1 MNNKKTLTSL
11 AAVSMVITQAG
22 QMSVFAKDATADPET
37 PAEKEEIKVEK
48 TQKEL
53 LEEQIRNAQEKVDGA
68 QSKLDEATPSMKD
81 STNQLNTVKANHNKA
96 SDNFKVANYAA
107 YSYISNE
114 ISVNKAAIEQAK
126 AELEAL
132 KVEKE
137 RLEKESFDSE
147 TQKAQLEKDYQDA
160 QNKYNELVSQ
170 GTIEGLTEQIASQQ
184 KVVESVKV
192 SLQEAQAKYDTVK
205 GQFDKAKNKVNDLE
219 AQITAQQ
226 SKVDTL
232 SAQSAASE
240 AAMQEASEALNN
252 AQQAYD
258 AATDETAKAEL
269 ESQLATAQANL
280 IAVTEAYNAANAELV
295 NENGVLS
302 SLQGNL
308 ETVKSESQAAID
320 AYNEAQSILAQAQ
333 QDKVTADN
341 QLASLQQSL
350 EATKASIAQ
359 AEKDV
364 TVKKDLL
371 DAAKKSTEEL
381 SKLVDSTKAAYDAV
395 QAQWNQ
401 GSLGFYENIGDTQA
415 VDVIKEG
422 ISLGTT
428 TLGDIGDSTDLTN
441 MKKSLP
447 MLAECNRLRKING
460 LPELKTSGLM
470 MAISQVKVNHT
481 VHKTDG
487 NSPHTGLYNTGEN
500 LANGFTWEI
509 SIPDGNPN
517 FDGSYSGPFVGWYN
531 WEKDFLNDFYNK
543 HPEEKNNTIDKTII
557 KYPDL
562 FNRIGHYL
570 NILSGYD
577 VTGVSYVPED
587 KNNLS
592 KPGGNFAQQFSSNTD
607 SFDYG
612 GGLDS
617 AIDKEKQYDNR
628 IGQMTVSEFE
638 AKFNEYY
645 DSLRADLESKK
656 AAYEGAKKALD
667 DVQNNGNAIANAT
680 KAYEEALAKLEKLKA
695 NENTTNLQIQEAKK
709 AVTVAASKVTEA
721 QENVSK
727 AEKVKNEK
735 VETVKVAQ
743 AKVDA
748 QKKVVDSKVQDV
760 ANAKIAVDD
769 AEKTVSTVKD
779 TIKKSEESAT
789 KLKVELDAAKA
800 EMDSKKKAYEETKK
814 LAEKANEELS
824 KLNTNKAEEETK
836 KAELSSK
843 MEQTKSDKET
853 AEKELKSA
861 NVKLKELKDSKKTR
875 EDLKASME
883 ELSNKLKKL
892 QNVLINVSKDL
903 KENGAKS
910 DVVQGELAS
919 LEKEQARL
927 DDVLAYYHSLV
938 DEIMTM
944 TSGGVDLTEEEA
956 ELLSKLQ
963 VAIEALENA
972 NEALADAQAKYDVEK
987 VKYDAL
993 TKDVEN
999 AKAELAKAEA
1009 ALNAYLNP
1017 APVPSPETKPEVKPE
1032 TKPSV
1037 PETKPAG
1044 GKNENV
1050 ITTPAK
1056 GEGITLTETKKE
1068 DTITS
1073 TNTTK
1078 TQDGKVNTA
1087 AEAALGFYAL
1097 SGVLGLAGVAFTG
1110 KHARKED

>member
-22 QMSVFAKDATADPET
+22 QMSVFAKGATADPET

-96 SDNFKVANYAA
+96 SYDFKVANDAA

-114 ISVNKAAIEQAK
+114 ISVNKNAIEQAK
-126 AELEAL
+126 AELDAL

-205 GQFDKAKNKVNDLE
+205 GQFDEAKNKINDLE

-280 IAVTEAYNAANAELV
+280 IAVTEAYSAVNAELV
-295 NENGVLS
+295 NENEVLS

-308 ETVKSESQAAID
+308 ETVKSENQAVID

-341 QLASLQQSL
+341 QLTGLQQSL

-364 TVKKDLL
+364 AAKKDLL

-428 TLGDIGDSTDLTN
+428 TLGDIGDSTNLFN
-441 MKKSLP
+441 MKVSIPLI
-447 MLAECNRLRKING
+447 AECNRLRALNG

-470 MAISQVKVNHT
+470 MAISQVKNNHS
-481 VHKTDG
+481 VYREGVYD
-487 NSPHTGLYNTGEN
+487 SPHTGLYNTGEN
-500 LANGFTWEI
+500 IASGFTWDLTEHE
-509 SIPDGNPN
+509 DTDNG
-517 FDGSYSGPFVGWYN
+517 GKGPFRGWYGF
-531 WEKDFLNDFYNK
+531 EKDYLNNFYK
-543 HPEEKNNTIDKTII
+543 EHPEEKNNSLNETIM

-562 FNRIGHYL
+562 AKHIGHYL
-570 NILSGYD
+570 NILRNYDISGVAYI
-577 VTGVSYVPED
+577 PQD
-587 KNNLS
+587 KNNLNN
-592 KPGGNFAQQFSSNTD
+592 KAGDFAQEFSNNTNYWE
-607 SFDYG
+607 YG
-612 GGLDS
+612 IGLPS
-617 AIDKEKQYDNR
+617 ATDVDKKYDNR

-656 AAYEGAKKALD
+656 AAYEDAKKAFD
-667 DVQNNGNAIANAT
+667 DAQNNGNAIANAT

-709 AVTVAASKVTEA
+709 AVTVVASKVTEA

-735 VETVKVAQ
+735 AETVKVAQ

-824 KLNTNKAEEETK
+824 KLNANKAEEETK
-836 KAELSSK
+836 KAELSTK

-853 AEKELKSA
+853 AEKELKFA

-892 QNVLINVSKDL
+892 QNVLTNVSKDL

-910 DVVQGELAS
+910 DVVQEELAS

-927 DDVLAYYHSLV
+927 DDVLVYYHSLV
-938 DEIMTM
+938 DEIMAM
-944 TSGGVDLTEEEA
+944 TSGGVVLTKEEA

-963 VAIEALENA
+963 IAVEALENA
-972 NEALADAQAKYDVEK
+972 NEALADAQTKYDVEK

-993 TKDVEN
+993 AKDVEN

-1017 APVPSPETKPEVKPE
+1017 APAPSPETKPEVKPE

>member
-22 QMSVFAKDATADPET
+22 QMSVFAKGATADPET

-96 SDNFKVANYAA
+96 SDDFKVANYAA

-114 ISVNKAAIEQAK
+114 ISVNKNAIEQAK
-126 AELEAL
+126 AELDAL

-280 IAVTEAYNAANAELV
+280 IAVTEAYNAANTELV

-308 ETVKSESQAAID
+308 ETVKSENQAALD

-341 QLASLQQSL
+341 QLTSFQQSL

-428 TLGDIGDSTDLTN
+428 TLGDIGDSTNLFN
-441 MKKSLP
+441 MKVSIPLI
-447 MLAECNRLRKING
+447 AECNRLRALNG

-470 MAISQVKVNHT
+470 MAISQVKNNHS
-481 VHKTDG
+481 VYREGVYD
-487 NSPHTGLYNTGEN
+487 SPHTGLYNTGEN
-500 LANGFTWEI
+500 IASGFTWDLTEHE
-509 SIPDGNPN
+509 DTDNG
-517 FDGSYSGPFVGWYN
+517 GKGPFRGWYGF
-531 WEKDFLNDFYNK
+531 EKDYLNSFYK
-543 HPEEKNNTIDKTII
+543 EHPEEKNNSLNETIM

-562 FNRIGHYL
+562 AKHIGHYL
-570 NILSGYD
+570 NILRNYDISGVAYI
-577 VTGVSYVPED
+577 PQD
-587 KNNLS
+587 KNNLNN
-592 KPGGNFAQQFSSNTD
+592 KAGDFAQEFSNNTNYWE
-607 SFDYG
+607 YG
-612 GGLDS
+612 IGLPS
-617 AIDKEKQYDNR
+617 ATDVDKKYDNR

-645 DSLRADLESKK
+645 DSLRADLKSKK
-656 AAYEGAKKALD
+656 AAYEGAKKAFD
-667 DVQNNGNAIANAT
+667 DAQNNGNAIANAT

-695 NENTTNLQIQEAKK
+695 NEDTTNLQIQEAKK
-709 AVTVAASKVTEA
+709 AVTAAASKVTEE

-735 VETVKVAQ
+735 AETVKVAQ

-824 KLNTNKAEEETK
+824 KLNANKAEEETK
-836 KAELSSK
+836 KAGLSTK

-853 AEKELKSA
+853 AEKELKFA
-861 NVKLKELKDSKKTR
+861 NVKLKELKESKKTR

-883 ELSNKLKKL
+883 GLSNKLKKL
-892 QNVLINVSKDL
+892 QNVLTNVSKGL

-910 DVVQGELAS
+910 DVVQEELAS

-927 DDVLAYYHSLV
+927 DDVLAYYHTLV
-938 DEIMTM
+938 DEIVTM
-944 TSGGVDLTEEEA
+944 TSGDVDLTKEEA

-963 VAIEALENA
+963 IAVEALENV
-972 NEALADAQAKYDVEK
+972 NEALADAQTKYDVEK

-993 TKDVEN
+993 AKDVEN

-1017 APVPSPETKPEVKPE
+1017 APAPSPETKPEVKPE

>member
-1 MNNKKTLTSL
+1 MKKVNKVLTSL
-11 AAVSMVITQAG
+11 AAGAMAVSP
-22 QMSVFAKDATADPET
+22 ATSIIRA
-37 PAEKEEIKVEK
+37 AEASPNSSSKVEVSQKEEKKDVVLEAL
-48 TQKEL
+48 KENVDSKKAEA
-53 LEEQIRNAQEKVDGA
+53 EEAQA
-68 QSKLDEATPSMKD
+68 KLDKVTPVMQEVAEHLSNSTHVQVKAANNFNA
-81 STNQLNTVKANHNKA
+81 TNQQANSYVSSEILMNK
-96 SDNFKVANYAA
+96 N
-107 YSYISNE
+107 
-114 ISVNKAAIEQAK
+114 AIEQAK
-126 AELEAL
+126 AELDAL
-132 KVEKE
+132 KLEKE
-137 RLEKESFDSE
+137 RLEKESLDSE
-147 TQKAQLEKDYQDA
+147 AQKAQLEKDYQDA

-184 KVVESVKV
+184 KVVESVIA
-192 SLQEAQAKYDTVK
+192 SLQEAQTKYNSVK
-205 GQFDKAKNKVNDLE
+205 GQLDEATNKINDLE
-219 AQITAQQ
+219 AQITVQQ
-226 SKVDTL
+226 SKVDAL
-232 SAQSAASE
+232 SAQLATSE

-280 IAVTEAYNAANAELV
+280 IVVTEAYNVANAELI
-295 NENGVLS
+295 NENEVLS
-302 SLQGNL
+302 SLQENL
-308 ETVKSESQAAID
+308 ETVKSENQAAID

-341 QLASLQQSL
+341 QLTGLQQSL
-350 EATKASIAQ
+350 EATKASIVQ

-364 TVKKDLL
+364 AAKKDLL

-401 GSLGFYENIGDTQA
+401 GSLAFYESIGDTQA
-415 VDVIKEG
+415 FEVIKEG
-422 ISLGTT
+422 IQLGTT
-428 TLGDIGDSTDLTN
+428 TLGDIGDSTNLFN
-441 MKKSLP
+441 MKVSIPLI
-447 MLAECNRLRKING
+447 AECNRLRVLNG

-470 MAISQVKVNHT
+470 MAISQVKLNHT
-481 VHKTDG
+481 ENRPGTHD
-487 NSPHTGLYNTGEN
+487 SPHTGLYSTGEN
-500 LANGFTWEI
+500 IASG
-509 SIPDGNPN
+509 
-517 FDGSYSGPFVGWYN
+517 YSWNMSGEDKKNEGKGPFSGWYG
-531 WEKDFLNDFYNK
+531 WEKKLLQDFYEE
-543 HPEEKNNTIDKTII
+543 HPEENGKDPWNTIQR
-557 KYPDL
+557 YPDL
-562 FNRIGHYL
+562 WEKIGHYL
-570 NILSGYD
+570 NLLDDSATLTGTSFVPTD
-577 VTGVSYVPED
+577 VNDSSY
-587 KNNLS
+587 
-592 KPGGNFAQQFSSNTD
+592 GAFAQQFTSNTEHFDEGVGLKSATD
-607 SFDYG
+607 SNK
-612 GGLDS
+612 
-617 AIDKEKQYDNR
+617 IYDTR

-638 AKFNEYY
+638 AKFNEYF
-645 DSLRADLESKK
+645 DSLKADLESKK
-656 AAYEGAKKALD
+656 AAYEDAKKALD

-695 NENTTNLQIQEAKK
+695 NEDTTNLQIQEAKK
-709 AVTVAASKVTEA
+709 AVTAAASKVTEA

-727 AEKVKNEK
+727 AEEAKNEK
-735 VETVKVAQ
+735 AETVKVMQ

-760 ANAKIAVDD
+760 ANAKVAVAT

-779 TIKKSEESAT
+779 TIKKSEQSVA

-800 EMDSKKKAYEETKK
+800 EMDGKKKAYEETKK

-824 KLNTNKAEEETK
+824 KLNANKAEEETK
-836 KAELSSK
+836 KAGLSSK

-883 ELSNKLKKL
+883 ELSNKLEKL
-892 QNVLINVSKDL
+892 QNVLTNVSKDL
-903 KENGAKS
+903 KENDAKS
-910 DVVQGELAS
+910 DVIQGELAS

-963 VAIEALENA
+963 VAIETLENA
-972 NEALADAQAKYDVEK
+972 NETLADAQAKYDVEK

-993 TKDVEN
+993 AKDVEN

-1017 APVPSPETKPEVKPE
+1017 APAPSPETKPEVKPE
-1032 TKPSV
+1032 AKPSV

-1044 GKNENV
+1044 SKNENV

-1056 GEGITLTETKKE
+1056 GEETNVTSSETKNIAKVSSGGVNTGI
-1068 DTITS
+1068 D
-1073 TNTTK
+1073 TNTEVYLT
-1078 TQDGKVNTA
+1078 TLA
-1087 AEAALGFYAL
+1087 A
-1097 SGVLGLAGVAFTG
+1097 AGIAYLVV
-1110 KHARKED
+1110 KKKEKSEKE

>member
-22 QMSVFAKDATADPET
+22 QMSVFAKGATADPET

-96 SDNFKVANYAA
+96 SYDFKVANDAA

-114 ISVNKAAIEQAK
+114 ISVNKNAIEQAK
-126 AELEAL
+126 AELDAL

-280 IAVTEAYNAANAELV
+280 IAVTEAYNAANTELV

-308 ETVKSESQAAID
+308 ETVKSENQAAID

-341 QLASLQQSL
+341 QLTSFQQLL

-371 DAAKKSTEEL
+371 DAAKKSIEEL

-428 TLGDIGDSTDLTN
+428 TLGDIGDSTNLFN
-441 MKKSLP
+441 MKVSIPLI
-447 MLAECNRLRKING
+447 AECNRLRALNG

-470 MAISQVKVNHT
+470 MAISQVKNNHS
-481 VHKTDG
+481 VYREGVYD
-487 NSPHTGLYNTGEN
+487 SPHTGLYNTGEN
-500 LANGFTWEI
+500 IASGFTWDLTEHE
-509 SIPDGNPN
+509 DTDNG
-517 FDGSYSGPFVGWYN
+517 GKGPFRGWYGF
-531 WEKDFLNDFYNK
+531 EKDDLNNFYK
-543 HPEEKNNTIDKTII
+543 EHPEEKNNSLNETIM

-562 FNRIGHYL
+562 AKHIGHYL
-570 NILSGYD
+570 NILRNYDISGVAYI
-577 VTGVSYVPED
+577 PQD
-587 KNNLS
+587 KNNLNN
-592 KPGGNFAQQFSSNTD
+592 KAGDFAQEFSNNTNYWE
-607 SFDYG
+607 YG
-612 GGLDS
+612 IGLPS
-617 AIDKEKQYDNR
+617 ATDVDKKYDNR

-656 AAYEGAKKALD
+656 AAYEGAKKVLD

-735 VETVKVAQ
+735 AETVKVAQ

-853 AEKELKSA
+853 AEKELKSV

-972 NEALADAQAKYDVEK
+972 NEALADAQTKYDVEK

-993 TKDVEN
+993 AKDVEN

-1017 APVPSPETKPEVKPE
+1017 APAPSPETKPEVKPE

>member
-22 QMSVFAKDATADPET
+22 QMSVFAKGATADPET

-96 SDNFKVANYAA
+96 SYDFKVANDAA

-114 ISVNKAAIEQAK
+114 ISVNKNAIEQAK
-126 AELEAL
+126 AELDAL

-205 GQFDKAKNKVNDLE
+205 GQFDEAKNKINDLE

-395 QAQWNQ
+395 QAQWSQ
-401 GSLGFYENIGDTQA
+401 GSLGFYENIGDAQA

-422 ISLGTT
+422 IQLGTT
-428 TLGDIGDSTDLTN
+428 DLNNEMAATSLDN
-441 MKKSLP
+441 MKKSLG
-447 MLAECNRLRKING
+447 MLNECNRLRKLNG
-460 LPELKTSGLM
+460 LSELKTSGLM
-470 MAISQVKVNHT
+470 NAISQVKLNHT
-481 VHKTDG
+481 QYRQGSYD
-487 NSPHTGLYNTGEN
+487 SPHTHLYGTSEN
-500 LANGFTWEI
+500 LAAGYNWDV
-509 SIPDGNPN
+509 S
-517 FDGSYSGPFVGWYN
+517 GSDAENKGKGPFRGWYGH
-531 WEKDFLNDFYNK
+531 EKDVLDKFYK
-543 HPEEKNNTIDKTII
+543 EHPEEVGTDPWELITRYDG
-557 KYPDL
+557 L
-562 FNRIGHYL
+562 FNQIGHYL
-570 NILSGYD
+570 ILLNTGST
-577 VTGVSYVPED
+577 VTGVSYLQRGEYD
-587 KNNLS
+587 KEY
-592 KPGGNFAQQFSSNTD
+592 GTGAFAQQFHYDTENPERT
-607 SFDYG
+607 
-612 GGLDS
+612 GLNS
-617 AIDKEKQYDNR
+617 PIDPSKKYDTT

-735 VETVKVAQ
+735 AETVKVAQ

-836 KAELSSK
+836 KAELSTK

-853 AEKELKSA
+853 AEKELKFA

-883 ELSNKLKKL
+883 GLSNKLKKL
-892 QNVLINVSKDL
+892 QNVLTNVSKDL

-910 DVVQGELAS
+910 DVVQEELAS

-927 DDVLAYYHSLV
+927 DDVLAYYHTLV
-938 DEIMTM
+938 DEIMAM
-944 TSGGVDLTEEEA
+944 TSGGVVLTKEEA

-963 VAIEALENA
+963 IAVEALENA
-972 NEALADAQAKYDVEK
+972 NEALADAQTKYDVEK

-993 TKDVEN
+993 AKDVEN

-1017 APVPSPETKPEVKPE
+1017 APAPSPETKPEVKPE

>member
-22 QMSVFAKDATADPET
+22 QMSVFAKGATADPET

-96 SDNFKVANYAA
+96 SDDFKVANYAA

-114 ISVNKAAIEQAK
+114 ISVNKNAIEQAK
-126 AELEAL
+126 AELDAL

-280 IAVTEAYNAANAELV
+280 IAVTEAYNAANTELV

-308 ETVKSESQAAID
+308 ETVKSENQAALD

-341 QLASLQQSL
+341 QLTSFQQSL

-428 TLGDIGDSTDLTN
+428 TLGDIGDSTNLFN
-441 MKKSLP
+441 MKVSIPLI
-447 MLAECNRLRKING
+447 AECNRLRALNG

-470 MAISQVKVNHT
+470 MAISQVKNNHS
-481 VHKTDG
+481 VYREGVYD
-487 NSPHTGLYNTGEN
+487 SPHTGLYNTGEN
-500 LANGFTWEI
+500 IASGFTWDLTEHE
-509 SIPDGNPN
+509 DTDNG
-517 FDGSYSGPFVGWYN
+517 GKGPFRGWYGF
-531 WEKDFLNDFYNK
+531 EKDYLNSFYK
-543 HPEEKNNTIDKTII
+543 EHPEEKNNSLNETIM

-562 FNRIGHYL
+562 AKHIGHYL
-570 NILSGYD
+570 NILRNYDISGVAYI
-577 VTGVSYVPED
+577 PQD
-587 KNNLS
+587 KNNLNN
-592 KPGGNFAQQFSSNTD
+592 KAGDFAQEFSNNTNYWE
-607 SFDYG
+607 YG
-612 GGLDS
+612 IGLPS
-617 AIDKEKQYDNR
+617 ATDVDKKYDNR

-645 DSLRADLESKK
+645 DSLRADLKSKK
-656 AAYEGAKKALD
+656 AAYEGAKKAFD
-667 DVQNNGNAIANAT
+667 DAQNNGNAIANAT

-695 NENTTNLQIQEAKK
+695 NEDTTNLQIQEAKK
-709 AVTVAASKVTEA
+709 AVTAAASKVIEE

-735 VETVKVAQ
+735 AETVKVAQ

-824 KLNTNKAEEETK
+824 KLNANKAEEETK
-836 KAELSSK
+836 KAGLSTK

-853 AEKELKSA
+853 AEKELKFA
-861 NVKLKELKDSKKTR
+861 NVKLKELKESKKTR

-883 ELSNKLKKL
+883 GLSNKLKKL
-892 QNVLINVSKDL
+892 QNVLTNVSKGL

-910 DVVQGELAS
+910 GVVQEELAS

-927 DDVLAYYHSLV
+927 DDVLAYYHTLV
-938 DEIMTM
+938 DEIVTM
-944 TSGGVDLTEEEA
+944 TSGDVDLTKEEA

-963 VAIEALENA
+963 IAVEALENV
-972 NEALADAQAKYDVEK
+972 NEALADAQTKYDVEK

-993 TKDVEN
+993 AKDVEN

-1017 APVPSPETKPEVKPE
+1017 APAPSPETKPEVKPE

>member
-22 QMSVFAKDATADPET
+22 QMSVFAKGATADPET

-96 SDNFKVANYAA
+96 SDDFKVANYAA

-114 ISVNKAAIEQAK
+114 ISVNKNAIEQAK
-126 AELEAL
+126 AELDAL
-132 KVEKE
+132 KV
-137 RLEKESFDSE
+137 EKESFDSE

-280 IAVTEAYNAANAELV
+280 IAVTEAYNAANTELV

-308 ETVKSESQAAID
+308 ETVKSENQAALD

-341 QLASLQQSL
+341 QLTSFQQSL

-428 TLGDIGDSTDLTN
+428 TLGDIGDSTNLFN
-441 MKKSLP
+441 MKVSIPLI
-447 MLAECNRLRKING
+447 AECNRLRALNG

-470 MAISQVKVNHT
+470 MAISQVKNNHS
-481 VHKTDG
+481 VYREGVYD
-487 NSPHTGLYNTGEN
+487 SPHTGLYNTGEN
-500 LANGFTWEI
+500 IASGFTWDLTEHE
-509 SIPDGNPN
+509 DTDNG
-517 FDGSYSGPFVGWYN
+517 GKGPFRGWYGF
-531 WEKDFLNDFYNK
+531 EKDYLNSFYK
-543 HPEEKNNTIDKTII
+543 EHPEEKNNSLNETIM

-562 FNRIGHYL
+562 AKHIGHYL
-570 NILSGYD
+570 NILRNYDISGVAYI
-577 VTGVSYVPED
+577 PQD
-587 KNNLS
+587 KNNLNN
-592 KPGGNFAQQFSSNTD
+592 KAGDFAQEFSNNTNYWE
-607 SFDYG
+607 YG
-612 GGLDS
+612 IGLPS
-617 AIDKEKQYDNR
+617 ATDVDKKYDNR

-645 DSLRADLESKK
+645 DSLRADLKSKK
-656 AAYEGAKKALD
+656 AAYEGAKKAFD
-667 DVQNNGNAIANAT
+667 DAQNNGNAIANAT

-695 NENTTNLQIQEAKK
+695 NEDTTNLQIQEAKK
-709 AVTVAASKVTEA
+709 AVTAAASKVTEE

-735 VETVKVAQ
+735 AETVKVAQ

-760 ANAKIAVDD
+760 VNAKIAVDD

-824 KLNTNKAEEETK
+824 KLNANKAEEETK
-836 KAELSSK
+836 KAGLSTK

-853 AEKELKSA
+853 AEKELKFA
-861 NVKLKELKDSKKTR
+861 NVKLKELKESKKTR

-883 ELSNKLKKL
+883 GLSNKLKKL
-892 QNVLINVSKDL
+892 QNVLTNVSKGL

-910 DVVQGELAS
+910 DVVQEELAS

-927 DDVLAYYHSLV
+927 DDVLAYYHTLV
-938 DEIMTM
+938 DEIVTM
-944 TSGGVDLTEEEA
+944 TSGDVDLTKEEA

-963 VAIEALENA
+963 IAVEALENV
-972 NEALADAQAKYDVEK
+972 NEALADAQTKYDVEK

-993 TKDVEN
+993 AKDVEN

-1017 APVPSPETKPEVKPE
+1017 APAPSPETKPEVKPE

>member
-1 MNNKKTLTSL
+1 MKKVNKVLTSL
-11 AAVSMVITQAG
+11 AAGAMAVSP
-22 QMSVFAKDATADPET
+22 ATSIIHATEASPNSSSKVE
-37 PAEKEEIKVEK
+37 ASQKEEKKDVVLEAL
-48 TQKEL
+48 KENVDSKKAEA
-53 LEEQIRNAQEKVDGA
+53 EEAQA
-68 QSKLDEATPSMKD
+68 KLDKVTPVMQEVAEHLSNSTHVQVKAANNFNA
-81 STNQLNTVKANHNKA
+81 TNQQANSYVSSEILMNK
-96 SDNFKVANYAA
+96 N
-107 YSYISNE
+107 
-114 ISVNKAAIEQAK
+114 AIEQAK
-126 AELEAL
+126 AELDAL

-137 RLEKESFDSE
+137 RLEKESLDSE
-147 TQKAQLEKDYQDA
+147 AQKAQLEKDYQDA

-170 GTIEGLTEQIASQQ
+170 GTIEGLTEQIVSQQ

-192 SLQEAQAKYDTVK
+192 SLQEAQTKYDTVK
-205 GQFDKAKNKVNDLE
+205 GQFDEATNKINDLE
-219 AQITAQQ
+219 AQITVQQ
-226 SKVDTL
+226 SKVDAL
-232 SAQSAASE
+232 SAQLATSE
-240 AAMQEASEALNN
+240 AAMQEASEVLNN

-269 ESQLATAQANL
+269 ESQLTAAQANL
-280 IAVTEAYNAANAELV
+280 IAVTEAYNAANAELN
-295 NENGVLS
+295 NENEILS

-308 ETVKSESQAAID
+308 ETVKSENQVTID

-341 QLASLQQSL
+341 QLIGLQQSL
-350 EATKASIAQ
+350 EATKASIVQ

-364 TVKKDLL
+364 AAKKDLL

-401 GSLGFYENIGDTQA
+401 GSLAFYESIGDTQA
-415 VDVIKEG
+415 SEVIKEG
-422 ISLGTT
+422 IQLGTT

-500 LANGFTWEI
+500 LANGFTWKI

-517 FDGSYSGPFVGWYN
+517 SDGSYSGPFVGWYN
-531 WEKDFLNDFYNK
+531 WEKDFLNDFYNE

-570 NILSGYD
+570 NILSEYD

-592 KPGGNFAQQFSSNTD
+592 KSGGNFAQQFSNNTD

-617 AIDKEKQYDNR
+617 ATDKGKQYDTR

-638 AKFNEYY
+638 AKFNEYF
-645 DSLRADLESKK
+645 DSLKADLESKK
-656 AAYEGAKKALD
+656 AAYEDAKKALD

-695 NENTTNLQIQEAKK
+695 NEDTTNLQIQEAKK
-709 AVTVAASKVTEA
+709 AVTAAASKVTEA
-721 QENVSK
+721 QENASK
-727 AEKVKNEK
+727 AEKAKNEK
-735 VETVKVAQ
+735 AETVKVVQ

-760 ANAKIAVDD
+760 ANAKVAVDD
-769 AEKTVSTVKD
+769 GEKAVSTVKD
-779 TIKKSEESAT
+779 TIKKSEQSAA
-789 KLKVELDAAKA
+789 KLKVELDAAKV
-800 EMDSKKKAYEETKK
+800 EMDSKKKTYEETKK

-824 KLNTNKAEEETK
+824 KLNANKAEEETK
-836 KAELSSK
+836 KAGLSSK

-883 ELSNKLKKL
+883 ELSNKLEKL
-892 QNVLINVSKDL
+892 QNVLTNVSKDL
-903 KENGAKS
+903 KENDAKS
-910 DVVQGELAS
+910 DVIQGELAS

-963 VAIEALENA
+963 VAIETLENA
-972 NEALADAQAKYDVEK
+972 NETLADAQAKYDVEK

-993 TKDVEN
+993 AKDVEN

-1037 PETKPAG
+1037 SETKPAG
-1044 GKNENV
+1044 DKNENV

-1056 GEGITLTETKKE
+1056 GEETNVTSSETPNIAKVSSGGVNTGIDTNTEVYLTTLAVAGIAYLVVKKKE
-1068 DTITS
+1068 KS
-1073 TNTTK
+1073 
-1078 TQDGKVNTA
+1078 
-1087 AEAALGFYAL
+1087 E
-1097 SGVLGLAGVAFTG
+1097 
-1110 KHARKED
+1110 KE

>member
-22 QMSVFAKDATADPET
+22 QMSVFAKGATADPET

-96 SDNFKVANYAA
+96 SYDFKVANDAA

-114 ISVNKAAIEQAK
+114 ISVNKNAIEQAK
-126 AELEAL
+126 AELDAL

-280 IAVTEAYNAANAELV
+280 IAVTEAYNAANTELV

-308 ETVKSESQAAID
+308 ETVKSENQAAID

-341 QLASLQQSL
+341 QLTSFQQSL

-371 DAAKKSTEEL
+371 DAAKKSIEEL

-428 TLGDIGDSTDLTN
+428 TLGDIGDSTNLFN
-441 MKKSLP
+441 MKVSIPLI
-447 MLAECNRLRKING
+447 AECNRLRVLNG

-470 MAISQVKVNHT
+470 MAISQVKNNHS
-481 VHKTDG
+481 VYREGVYD
-487 NSPHTGLYNTGEN
+487 SPHTGLYNTGEN
-500 LANGFTWEI
+500 IASGFTWDLTEHE
-509 SIPDGNPN
+509 DTDNG
-517 FDGSYSGPFVGWYN
+517 GKGPFRGWYGF
-531 WEKDFLNDFYNK
+531 EKDYLNNFYK
-543 HPEEKNNTIDKTII
+543 EHPEEKNNSLNETIM

-562 FNRIGHYL
+562 AKHIGHYL
-570 NILSGYD
+570 NILRNYDISGVAYI
-577 VTGVSYVPED
+577 PQD
-587 KNNLS
+587 KNNLNN
-592 KPGGNFAQQFSSNTD
+592 KAGDFAQEFSNNTNYWE
-607 SFDYG
+607 YG
-612 GGLDS
+612 IGLPS
-617 AIDKEKQYDNR
+617 ATDVDKKYDNR

-735 VETVKVAQ
+735 AETVKVAQ

-972 NEALADAQAKYDVEK
+972 NEALADAQTKYDVEK

-993 TKDVEN
+993 AKDVEN

-1017 APVPSPETKPEVKPE
+1017 APAPSPETKPEVKPE

>member
-22 QMSVFAKDATADPET
+22 QMSVFAKGATADPET

-96 SDNFKVANYAA
+96 SYDFKVANDAA

-114 ISVNKAAIEQAK
+114 ISVNKNAIEQAK
-126 AELEAL
+126 AELDAL

-226 SKVDTL
+226 SKVVTL

-280 IAVTEAYNAANAELV
+280 IAVTEAYNAANTELV

-308 ETVKSESQAAID
+308 ETVKSENQAALD

-341 QLASLQQSL
+341 QLTSFQQSL

-428 TLGDIGDSTDLTN
+428 TLGDIGDSTNLFN
-441 MKKSLP
+441 MKVSIPLI
-447 MLAECNRLRKING
+447 AECNRLRALNG

-470 MAISQVKVNHT
+470 MAISQVKNNHS
-481 VHKTDG
+481 VYREGVYD
-487 NSPHTGLYNTGEN
+487 SPHTGLYNTGEN
-500 LANGFTWEI
+500 IASGFTWDLTEHE
-509 SIPDGNPN
+509 DTDNG
-517 FDGSYSGPFVGWYN
+517 GKGPFRGWYGF
-531 WEKDFLNDFYNK
+531 EKDYLNSFYK
-543 HPEEKNNTIDKTII
+543 EHPEEKNNSLNETIM

-562 FNRIGHYL
+562 AKHIGHYL
-570 NILSGYD
+570 NILRNYDISGVAYI
-577 VTGVSYVPED
+577 PQD
-587 KNNLS
+587 KNNLNN
-592 KPGGNFAQQFSSNTD
+592 KAGDFAQEFSNNTNYWE
-607 SFDYG
+607 YG
-612 GGLDS
+612 IGLPS
-617 AIDKEKQYDNR
+617 ATDVDKKYDNR

-645 DSLRADLESKK
+645 DSLRADLKSKK
-656 AAYEGAKKALD
+656 AAYEGAKKAFD
-667 DVQNNGNAIANAT
+667 DAQNNGNAIANAT

-695 NENTTNLQIQEAKK
+695 NEDTTNLQIQEAKK
-709 AVTVAASKVTEA
+709 AVTAAASKVTEE

-735 VETVKVAQ
+735 AETVKVAQ

-824 KLNTNKAEEETK
+824 KLNANKAEEETK
-836 KAELSSK
+836 KAGLSTK

-853 AEKELKSA
+853 AEKELKFA
-861 NVKLKELKDSKKTR
+861 NVKLKELKESKKTR

-883 ELSNKLKKL
+883 GLSNKLKKL
-892 QNVLINVSKDL
+892 QNVLTNVSKGL

-910 DVVQGELAS
+910 DVVQEELAS

-927 DDVLAYYHSLV
+927 DDVLAYYHTLV
-938 DEIMTM
+938 DEIVTM
-944 TSGGVDLTEEEA
+944 TSGDVDLTKEEA

-963 VAIEALENA
+963 IAVEALENV
-972 NEALADAQAKYDVEK
+972 NEALADAQTKYDVEK

-993 TKDVEN
+993 AKDVEN

-1017 APVPSPETKPEVKPE
+1017 APAPSPETKPEVKPE

>member
-22 QMSVFAKDATADPET
+22 QMSVFAKGATADPET

-96 SDNFKVANYAA
+96 SDDFKVANYAA

-114 ISVNKAAIEQAK
+114 ISVNKNAIEQAK
-126 AELEAL
+126 AELDAL

-280 IAVTEAYNAANAELV
+280 IAVTEAYNAANTELV

-308 ETVKSESQAAID
+308 ETVKSENQAAID

-341 QLASLQQSL
+341 QLTSFQQSL

-371 DAAKKSTEEL
+371 DAAKKSIEEL

-428 TLGDIGDSTDLTN
+428 TLGDIGDSTNLFN
-441 MKKSLP
+441 MKVSIPLI
-447 MLAECNRLRKING
+447 AECNRLRALNG

-470 MAISQVKVNHT
+470 MAISQVKNNHS
-481 VHKTDG
+481 VYREGVYD
-487 NSPHTGLYNTGEN
+487 SPHTGLYNTGEN
-500 LANGFTWEI
+500 IASGFTWDLTEHE
-509 SIPDGNPN
+509 DTDNG
-517 FDGSYSGPFVGWYN
+517 GKGPFRGWYGF
-531 WEKDFLNDFYNK
+531 EKDYLNNFYK
-543 HPEEKNNTIDKTII
+543 EHPEEKNNSLNETIM

-562 FNRIGHYL
+562 AKHIGHYL
-570 NILSGYD
+570 NILRNYDISGVAYI
-577 VTGVSYVPED
+577 PQD
-587 KNNLS
+587 KNNLNN
-592 KPGGNFAQQFSSNTD
+592 KAGDFAQEFSNNTNYWE
-607 SFDYG
+607 YG
-612 GGLDS
+612 IGLPS
-617 AIDKEKQYDNR
+617 ATDVDKKYDNR

-735 VETVKVAQ
+735 AETVKVAQ

-972 NEALADAQAKYDVEK
+972 NEALADAQTKYDVEK

-993 TKDVEN
+993 AKDVEN

-1017 APVPSPETKPEVKPE
+1017 APAPSPETKPEVKPE

>member
-1 MNNKKTLTSL
+1 M
-11 AAVSMVITQAG
+11 
-22 QMSVFAKDATADPET
+22 
-37 PAEKEEIKVEK
+37 
-48 TQKEL
+48 
-53 LEEQIRNAQEKVDGA
+53 
-68 QSKLDEATPSMKD
+68 
-81 STNQLNTVKANHNKA
+81 
-96 SDNFKVANYAA
+96 
-107 YSYISNE
+107 
-114 ISVNKAAIEQAK
+114 
-126 AELEAL
+126 
-132 KVEKE
+132 
-137 RLEKESFDSE
+137 
-147 TQKAQLEKDYQDA
+147 
-160 QNKYNELVSQ
+160 
-170 GTIEGLTEQIASQQ
+170 
-184 KVVESVKV
+184 
-192 SLQEAQAKYDTVK
+192 
-205 GQFDKAKNKVNDLE
+205 
-219 AQITAQQ
+219 
-226 SKVDTL
+226 
-232 SAQSAASE
+232 
-240 AAMQEASEALNN
+240 
-252 AQQAYD
+252 
-258 AATDETAKAEL
+258 
-269 ESQLATAQANL
+269 
-280 IAVTEAYNAANAELV
+280 
-295 NENGVLS
+295 
-302 SLQGNL
+302 
-308 ETVKSESQAAID
+308 
-320 AYNEAQSILAQAQ
+320 AQAQ
-333 QDKVTADN
+333 QDKATADN
-341 QLASLQQSL
+341 QLTSLQQSL

-364 TVKKDLL
+364 TAKKDLL

-401 GSLGFYENIGDTQA
+401 GSLAFYKSIGDTQA
-415 VDVIKEG
+415 SEVIKEG
-422 ISLGTT
+422 IQLGTT
-428 TLGDIGDSTDLTN
+428 TLGDIGDSTNLFN
-441 MKKSLP
+441 MKVSIPLI
-447 MLAECNRLRKING
+447 AECNRLRVLNG

-470 MAISQVKVNHT
+470 MAISQVKLNHT
-481 VHKTDG
+481 ENRPGTHD
-487 NSPHTGLYNTGEN
+487 SPHTGLYSTGEN
-500 LANGFTWEI
+500 IASG
-509 SIPDGNPN
+509 
-517 FDGSYSGPFVGWYN
+517 YSWNMSGEDKKNEGKGPFSGWYG
-531 WEKDFLNDFYNK
+531 WEKKLLQDFYK
-543 HPEEKNNTIDKTII
+543 EHPEENGKDPWNTIQR
-557 KYPDL
+557 YPDL
-562 FNRIGHYL
+562 WEKIGHYL
-570 NILSGYD
+570 NLLDDSATLTGTSFVPTD
-577 VTGVSYVPED
+577 VNDSSY
-587 KNNLS
+587 
-592 KPGGNFAQQFSSNTD
+592 GTFAQQFTSNTEHFDEGVGLKSATD
-607 SFDYG
+607 SNK
-612 GGLDS
+612 
-617 AIDKEKQYDNR
+617 IYDTR

-645 DSLRADLESKK
+645 DSLKADLESKK
-656 AAYEGAKKALD
+656 AAHEDAKKALD

-680 KAYEEALAKLEKLKA
+680 KAYEEALAKLEKLKT
-695 NENTTNLQIQEAKK
+695 NEDTTNLQIQEAKK
-709 AVTVAASKVTEA
+709 AVTAAASKVTEA

-727 AEKVKNEK
+727 AEKAKNEK
-735 VETVKVAQ
+735 AETVKVMQ

-760 ANAKIAVDD
+760 ANAKVAVDD
-769 AEKTVSTVKD
+769 GEKAVSTVKD
-779 TIKKSEESAT
+779 TIKKSEQSAA

-800 EMDSKKKAYEETKK
+800 EMDGKKKAYEETKK

-824 KLNTNKAEEETK
+824 KLYTNKAEEETK
-836 KAELSSK
+836 KAGLSSK
-843 MEQTKSDKET
+843 MEQAKSDKEA

-883 ELSNKLKKL
+883 ELSNKSEKL
-892 QNVLINVSKDL
+892 QNVLTNVSKDL

-993 TKDVEN
+993 AKDVES

-1017 APVPSPETKPEVKPE
+1017 APAPSPETKPEVKPE
-1032 TKPSV
+1032 AKPSV

-1044 GKNENV
+1044 SKNENV

-1068 DTITS
+1068 DTTTA

>member
-1 MNNKKTLTSL
+1 M
-11 AAVSMVITQAG
+11 
-22 QMSVFAKDATADPET
+22 
-37 PAEKEEIKVEK
+37 
-48 TQKEL
+48 
-53 LEEQIRNAQEKVDGA
+53 
-68 QSKLDEATPSMKD
+68 
-81 STNQLNTVKANHNKA
+81 
-96 SDNFKVANYAA
+96 
-107 YSYISNE
+107 
-114 ISVNKAAIEQAK
+114 
-126 AELEAL
+126 
-132 KVEKE
+132 
-137 RLEKESFDSE
+137 
-147 TQKAQLEKDYQDA
+147 
-160 QNKYNELVSQ
+160 
-170 GTIEGLTEQIASQQ
+170 TEQIASQQ

-205 GQFDKAKNKVNDLE
+205 GQFDEAKNKVNDLE

-280 IAVTEAYNAANAELV
+280 IAVTEAYNAANTELV

-308 ETVKSESQAAID
+308 ETVKSENQAALD

-341 QLASLQQSL
+341 QLTSFQQSL

-428 TLGDIGDSTDLTN
+428 TLGDIGDSTNLFN
-441 MKKSLP
+441 MKVSIPLI
-447 MLAECNRLRKING
+447 AECNRLRALNG

-470 MAISQVKVNHT
+470 MAISQVKNNHS
-481 VHKTDG
+481 VYREGVYD
-487 NSPHTGLYNTGEN
+487 SPHTGLYNTGEN
-500 LANGFTWEI
+500 IASGFTWDLTEHE
-509 SIPDGNPN
+509 DTDNG
-517 FDGSYSGPFVGWYN
+517 GKGPFRGWYGF
-531 WEKDFLNDFYNK
+531 EKDYLNSFYK
-543 HPEEKNNTIDKTII
+543 EHHEEKNNSLNETIM

-562 FNRIGHYL
+562 AKHIGHYL
-570 NILSGYD
+570 NILRNYDISGVAYI
-577 VTGVSYVPED
+577 PQD
-587 KNNLS
+587 KNNLNN
-592 KPGGNFAQQFSSNTD
+592 KAGDFAQEFSNNTNYWE
-607 SFDYG
+607 YG
-612 GGLDS
+612 IGLPS
-617 AIDKEKQYDNR
+617 ATDVDKKYDNR

-695 NENTTNLQIQEAKK
+695 NEDTTNLQIQEAKK
-709 AVTVAASKVTEA
+709 AVTAAASKVTEA

-727 AEKVKNEK
+727 TEKAKNEK
-735 VETVKVAQ
+735 AEAVKVMQ
-743 AKVDA
+743 AKVDT

-760 ANAKIAVDD
+760 ANAEVAVDD
-769 AEKTVSTVKD
+769 AEKAVSTVKD
-779 TIKKSEESAT
+779 TIKKSEQSAA
-789 KLKVELDAAKA
+789 KLKAELDAAKT
-800 EMDSKKKAYEETKK
+800 EMDSKKKNYEEAKK
-814 LAEKANEELS
+814 LTEKANEELS
-824 KLNTNKAEEETK
+824 KLNTDKAEEETK

-843 MEQTKSDKET
+843 MEQTKSDKEI
-853 AEKELKSA
+853 AEKELKFA

-892 QNVLINVSKDL
+892 QNVLTNVSKDL

-910 DVVQGELAS
+910 DVVQEELAS

-927 DDVLAYYHSLV
+927 DDVLVYYHSLV
-938 DEIMTM
+938 DEIMAM
-944 TSGGVDLTEEEA
+944 TSGGVVLTKEEA

-963 VAIEALENA
+963 IAVEALENV
-972 NEALADAQAKYDVEK
+972 NEALADAQTKYDVEK

-993 TKDVEN
+993 AKDVEN

-1017 APVPSPETKPEVKPE
+1017 APAPSPETKPEVKPE

>member
-22 QMSVFAKDATADPET
+22 QMSVFAKGATADPET

-96 SDNFKVANYAA
+96 SYDFKVANDAA

-114 ISVNKAAIEQAK
+114 ISVNKNAIEQAK
-126 AELEAL
+126 AELDAL

-280 IAVTEAYNAANAELV
+280 IAVTEAYNAANTELV

-308 ETVKSESQAAID
+308 ETVKSENQAAID

-341 QLASLQQSL
+341 QLTSFQQLL

-371 DAAKKSTEEL
+371 DAAKKSIEEL

-428 TLGDIGDSTDLTN
+428 TLGDIGDSTNLFN
-441 MKKSLP
+441 MKVSIPLI
-447 MLAECNRLRKING
+447 AECNRLRALNG

-470 MAISQVKVNHT
+470 MAISQVKNNHS
-481 VHKTDG
+481 VYREGVYD
-487 NSPHTGLYNTGEN
+487 SPHTGLYNTGEN
-500 LANGFTWEI
+500 IASGFTWDLTEHE
-509 SIPDGNPN
+509 DTDNG
-517 FDGSYSGPFVGWYN
+517 GKGPFRGWYGF
-531 WEKDFLNDFYNK
+531 EKDYLNNFYK
-543 HPEEKNNTIDKTII
+543 EHPEEKNNSLNETIM

-562 FNRIGHYL
+562 AKHIGHYL
-570 NILSGYD
+570 NILRNYDISGVAYI
-577 VTGVSYVPED
+577 PQD
-587 KNNLS
+587 KNNLNN
-592 KPGGNFAQQFSSNTD
+592 KAGDFAQEFSNNTNYWE
-607 SFDYG
+607 YG
-612 GGLDS
+612 IGLPS
-617 AIDKEKQYDNR
+617 ATDVDKKYDNR

-656 AAYEGAKKALD
+656 AAYEGAKKVLD

-735 VETVKVAQ
+735 AETVKVAQ

-853 AEKELKSA
+853 AEKELKSV

-972 NEALADAQAKYDVEK
+972 NEALADAQTKYDVEK

-993 TKDVEN
+993 AKDVEN

-1017 APVPSPETKPEVKPE
+1017 APAPSPETKPEVKPE

>member
-1 MNNKKTLTSL
+1 
-11 AAVSMVITQAG
+11 MV
-22 QMSVFAKDATADPET
+22 
-37 PAEKEEIKVEK
+37 
-48 TQKEL
+48 
-53 LEEQIRNAQEKVDGA
+53 
-68 QSKLDEATPSMKD
+68 
-81 STNQLNTVKANHNKA
+81 
-96 SDNFKVANYAA
+96 
-107 YSYISNE
+107 
-114 ISVNKAAIEQAK
+114 
-126 AELEAL
+126 
-132 KVEKE
+132 
-137 RLEKESFDSE
+137 
-147 TQKAQLEKDYQDA
+147 
-160 QNKYNELVSQ
+160 
-170 GTIEGLTEQIASQQ
+170 
-184 KVVESVKV
+184 
-192 SLQEAQAKYDTVK
+192 
-205 GQFDKAKNKVNDLE
+205 
-219 AQITAQQ
+219 
-226 SKVDTL
+226 
-232 SAQSAASE
+232 
-240 AAMQEASEALNN
+240 
-252 AQQAYD
+252 
-258 AATDETAKAEL
+258 
-269 ESQLATAQANL
+269 
-280 IAVTEAYNAANAELV
+280 
-295 NENGVLS
+295 
-302 SLQGNL
+302 
-308 ETVKSESQAAID
+308 
-320 AYNEAQSILAQAQ
+320 QAQ

-341 QLASLQQSL
+341 QLTGLQQSL
-350 EATKASIAQ
+350 EGTKASIAQ

-364 TVKKDLL
+364 AAKKDLL

-401 GSLGFYENIGDTQA
+401 GSLAFYESIGDVQA
-415 VDVIKEG
+415 SEVIKEG
-422 ISLGTT
+422 IQLGTT
-428 TLGDIGDSTDLTN
+428 TLGDKMGAADLEN
-441 MKKSLP
+441 MKKSLG
-447 MLAECNRLRKING
+447 MLDECNRLRALNG
-460 LPELKTSGLM
+460 LPELKTSGLL
-470 MAISQVKVNHT
+470 MAVSQVKLNHT
-481 VHKTDG
+481 YHREGQFNT
-487 NSPHTGLYNTGEN
+487 PHTHLYGTGEN
-500 LANGFTWEI
+500 LAG
-509 SIPDGNPN
+509 G
-517 FDGSYSGPFVGWYN
+517 YSWDTSGEDVDNKGKGPFRGWYGH
-531 WEKDFLNDFYNK
+531 EKEVLDKFYEE
-543 HPEEKNNTIDKTII
+543 HPEEKGKDLWELITR
-557 KYPDL
+557 YPDL
-562 FNRIGHYL
+562 YNQIGHYL
-570 NILSGYD
+570 NITMSNYTI
-577 VTGVSYVPED
+577 TGVSYLQRNDYDVFY
-587 KNNLS
+587 KS
-592 KPGGNFAQQFSSNTD
+592 GGFAQNFTSDQNF
-607 SFDYG
+607 
-612 GGLDS
+612 LDS
-617 AIDKEKQYDNR
+617 AIDFSKTYDASV
-628 IGQMTVSEFE
+628 GQMTVGEFE

-656 AAYEGAKKALD
+656 AAYEDAKKALD

-709 AVTVAASKVTEA
+709 AVTAAASKVTEA

-727 AEKVKNEK
+727 AEKAKNEK
-735 VETVKVAQ
+735 AETVKVMQ

-760 ANAKIAVDD
+760 ANAKVAVDD
-769 AEKTVSTVKD
+769 AEKTVSAVKD
-779 TIKKSEESAT
+779 TIKKSEQSAA

-800 EMDSKKKAYEETKK
+800 EMDGKKKAYEETKK
-814 LAEKANEELS
+814 LTEKANEELS
-824 KLNTNKAEEETK
+824 KLNTNKVEEKTK
-836 KAELSSK
+836 KAGLSSK
-843 MEQTKSDKET
+843 MDQVKSDKET

-883 ELSNKLKKL
+883 ELSNKLEKL
-892 QNVLINVSKDL
+892 QNVLTNVSKGL

-910 DVVQGELAS
+910 DVVRGELAS
-919 LEKEQARL
+919 LEKEQTRL

-972 NEALADAQAKYDVEK
+972 NEALADVQAKYDVEK

-993 TKDVEN
+993 AKDVEN

-1017 APVPSPETKPEVKPE
+1017 APVPSPETKPEAKPE

-1068 DTITS
+1068 DTTTS

-1087 AEAALGFYAL
+1087 AEAALGFYAM

>member
-22 QMSVFAKDATADPET
+22 QMSVFAKGATADPET

-96 SDNFKVANYAA
+96 SYDFKVANDAA

-114 ISVNKAAIEQAK
+114 ISVNKNAIEQAK
-126 AELEAL
+126 AELDAL

-280 IAVTEAYNAANAELV
+280 IAVTEAYNAANTELV

-308 ETVKSESQAAID
+308 ETVKSENQAAID

-341 QLASLQQSL
+341 QLTSFQQSL

-371 DAAKKSTEEL
+371 DAAKKSIEEL

-428 TLGDIGDSTDLTN
+428 TLGDIGDSTNLFN
-441 MKKSLP
+441 MKVSIPLI
-447 MLAECNRLRKING
+447 AECNRLRALNG

-470 MAISQVKVNHT
+470 MAISQVKNNHS
-481 VHKTDG
+481 VYREGVYD
-487 NSPHTGLYNTGEN
+487 SPHTGLYNTGEN
-500 LANGFTWEI
+500 IASGFTWDLTEHE
-509 SIPDGNPN
+509 DTDNG
-517 FDGSYSGPFVGWYN
+517 GKGPFRGWYGF
-531 WEKDFLNDFYNK
+531 EKDYLNNFYK
-543 HPEEKNNTIDKTII
+543 EHPEEKNNSLNETIM

-562 FNRIGHYL
+562 AKHIGHYL
-570 NILSGYD
+570 NILRNYDISGVAYI
-577 VTGVSYVPED
+577 PQD
-587 KNNLS
+587 KNNLNN
-592 KPGGNFAQQFSSNTD
+592 KAGDFAQEFSNNTNYWE
-607 SFDYG
+607 YG
-612 GGLDS
+612 IGLPS
-617 AIDKEKQYDNR
+617 ATDVDKKYDNR

-656 AAYEGAKKALD
+656 AAYEGAKKVLD

-695 NENTTNLQIQEAKK
+695 NEDTTNLQIQEAKK
-709 AVTVAASKVTEA
+709 AVTAAASKVTEE

-735 VETVKVAQ
+735 AETVKVAQ

-824 KLNTNKAEEETK
+824 KLNANKAEEETK
-836 KAELSSK
+836 KAGLSTK

-853 AEKELKSA
+853 AEKELKFA
-861 NVKLKELKDSKKTR
+861 NVKLKELKESKKTR

-883 ELSNKLKKL
+883 GLSNKLKKL
-892 QNVLINVSKDL
+892 QNVLTNVSKGL

-910 DVVQGELAS
+910 DVVQEELAS

-927 DDVLAYYHSLV
+927 DDVLAYYHTLV
-938 DEIMTM
+938 DEIVTM
-944 TSGGVDLTEEEA
+944 TSGDVDLTKEEA

-963 VAIEALENA
+963 IAVEALENV
-972 NEALADAQAKYDVEK
+972 NEALADAQTKYDVEK

-993 TKDVEN
+993 AKDVEN

-1017 APVPSPETKPEVKPE
+1017 APAPSPETKPEVKPE

>member
-11 AAVSMVITQAG
+11 AAASMVITQAG
-22 QMSVFAKDATADPET
+22 QMSVFAKGATADLET

-96 SDNFKVANYAA
+96 SNDFKVANDAA
-107 YSYISNE
+107 YSYISSE
-114 ISVNKAAIEQAK
+114 ISVNKNAIEQAK
-126 AELEAL
+126 TELDAL
-132 KVEKE
+132 KLEKE
-137 RLEKESFDSE
+137 RLEKESLDSE
-147 TQKAQLEKDYQDA
+147 AQKAQLEKDYQDA

-192 SLQEAQAKYDTVK
+192 SLQEAQTKYNTVK
-205 GQFDKAKNKVNDLE
+205 GQFDEATNKINDLE
-219 AQITAQQ
+219 AQITVQQ
-226 SKVDTL
+226 SKVDAL
-232 SAQSAASE
+232 SAQLATSE

-280 IAVTEAYNAANAELV
+280 IVATEAYSSANAELV
-295 NENGVLS
+295 NENEVLS

-308 ETVKSESQAAID
+308 ETVKSENQAVID
-320 AYNEAQSILAQAQ
+320 AYNEAQSILTQAQ

-341 QLASLQQSL
+341 QLAGLQQSL
-350 EATKASIAQ
+350 EATKASIVQ

-364 TVKKDLL
+364 AAKKDLL

-401 GSLGFYENIGDTQA
+401 GSLGFYENIGDMQA

-428 TLGDIGDSTDLTN
+428 TLGEIGDSTNLFN
-441 MKKSLP
+441 MRVSIPLI
-447 MLAECNRLRKING
+447 AECNRLRVLNG

-470 MAISQVKVNHT
+470 MAISQVKNNHS
-481 VHKTDG
+481 VYREGVYD
-487 NSPHTGLYNTGEN
+487 SPHTGLYNTGEN
-500 LANGFTWEI
+500 IASGFTWDLTEYE
-509 SIPDGNPN
+509 DTDNG
-517 FDGSYSGPFVGWYN
+517 GKGPFRGWYGF
-531 WEKDFLNDFYNK
+531 EKDYLNNFYK
-543 HPEEKNNTIDKTII
+543 EHPEEKNNSLNETTM

-562 FNRIGHYL
+562 AKHIGHYL
-570 NILSGYD
+570 NILRNYDISGVAYI
-577 VTGVSYVPED
+577 PQD
-587 KNNLS
+587 KNNLNN
-592 KPGGNFAQQFSSNTD
+592 KAGDFAQEFSNYTNYWEYGIGVPSATD
-607 SFDYG
+607 V
-612 GGLDS
+612 
-617 AIDKEKQYDNR
+617 DKKYDNR
-628 IGQMTVSEFE
+628 IGQMTVGEFE

-656 AAYEGAKKALD
+656 AAYEDAKKVLD

-680 KAYEEALAKLEKLKA
+680 KAYEEALAKLKKLKA
-695 NENTTNLQIQEAKK
+695 NEDTTNLQIQEAKK

-727 AEKVKNEK
+727 AEKAKNEK
-735 VETVKVAQ
+735 AETVKAMQ

-760 ANAKIAVDD
+760 ANAKVAVDD
-769 AEKTVSTVKD
+769 AEKTVSAVKD
-779 TIKKSEESAT
+779 TIKKSEQSAA

-800 EMDSKKKAYEETKK
+800 EMDGKKKTYEETKK

-836 KAELSSK
+836 KAGLSSK
-843 MEQTKSDKET
+843 MEQAKSDKEA

-861 NVKLKELKDSKKTR
+861 NVKLKELKDSKQTR
-875 EDLKASME
+875 EDLKVSME
-883 ELSNKLKKL
+883 ELSSKLEKL
-892 QNVLINVSKDL
+892 QNVLTNVSNDL

-910 DVVQGELAS
+910 DVVQEELAS

-987 VKYDAL
+987 VKYNAL
-993 TKDVEN
+993 AKDVEN

-1009 ALNAYLNP
+1009 ALNAYLTP
-1017 APVPSPETKPEVKPE
+1017 APAPSPETKPE
-1032 TKPSV
+1032 TKPSGS
-1037 PETKPAG
+1037 ETKPAG
-1044 GKNENV
+1044 DKNENV
-1050 ITTPAK
+1050 ITTPVK

-1068 DTITS
+1068 NTTTS
-1073 TNTTK
+1073 TNITK

-1097 SGVLGLAGVAFTG
+1097 SGVLGLASVAFTG
-1110 KHARKED
+1110 RHARKED

>member
-22 QMSVFAKDATADPET
+22 QMSVFAKGATADPET

-96 SDNFKVANYAA
+96 SDDFKVANYAA

-114 ISVNKAAIEQAK
+114 ISVNKNAIEQAK
-126 AELEAL
+126 AELDAL

-280 IAVTEAYNAANAELV
+280 IAVTEAYNAANTELV

-308 ETVKSESQAAID
+308 ETVKSENQAALD

-341 QLASLQQSL
+341 QLTSFQQSL

-428 TLGDIGDSTDLTN
+428 TLGDIGDSTNLFN
-441 MKKSLP
+441 MKVSIPLI
-447 MLAECNRLRKING
+447 AECNRLRALNG

-470 MAISQVKVNHT
+470 MAISQVKNNHS
-481 VHKTDG
+481 VYREGVYD
-487 NSPHTGLYNTGEN
+487 SPHTGLYNTGEN
-500 LANGFTWEI
+500 IASGFTWDLTEHE
-509 SIPDGNPN
+509 DTDNG
-517 FDGSYSGPFVGWYN
+517 GKGPFRGWYGF
-531 WEKDFLNDFYNK
+531 EKDYLNSFYK
-543 HPEEKNNTIDKTII
+543 EHPEEKNNSLNETIM

-562 FNRIGHYL
+562 AKHIGHYL
-570 NILSGYD
+570 NILRNYDISGVAYI
-577 VTGVSYVPED
+577 PQD
-587 KNNLS
+587 KNNLNN
-592 KPGGNFAQQFSSNTD
+592 KAGDFAQEFSNNTNYWE
-607 SFDYG
+607 YG
-612 GGLDS
+612 IGLPS
-617 AIDKEKQYDNR
+617 ATDVDKKYDNR

-645 DSLRADLESKK
+645 DSLRADLKSKK
-656 AAYEGAKKALD
+656 AAYEGAKKAFD
-667 DVQNNGNAIANAT
+667 DAQNNGNAIANAT

-695 NENTTNLQIQEAKK
+695 NEDTTNLQIQEAKK
-709 AVTVAASKVTEA
+709 AVTAAASKVTEE

-735 VETVKVAQ
+735 AETVKVAQ

-824 KLNTNKAEEETK
+824 KLNANKAEEETK
-836 KAELSSK
+836 KAGLSTK

-853 AEKELKSA
+853 AEKELKFA
-861 NVKLKELKDSKKTR
+861 NVKLKELKESKKTR

-883 ELSNKLKKL
+883 GLSNKLKKL
-892 QNVLINVSKDL
+892 QNVLTNVSKGL

-910 DVVQGELAS
+910 GVVQEELAS

-927 DDVLAYYHSLV
+927 DDVLAYYHTLV
-938 DEIMTM
+938 DEIVTM
-944 TSGGVDLTEEEA
+944 TSGDVDLTKEEA

-963 VAIEALENA
+963 IAVEALENV
-972 NEALADAQAKYDVEK
+972 NEALADAQTKYDVEK

-993 TKDVEN
+993 AKDVEN

-1017 APVPSPETKPEVKPE
+1017 APAPSPETKPEVKPE

>member
-1 MNNKKTLTSL
+1 MKKVNKVLTSL
-11 AAVSMVITQAG
+11 AAGAMAVSP
-22 QMSVFAKDATADPET
+22 ATSIIHATET
-37 PAEKEEIKVEK
+37 SSNSSSKVEASQKEEKKDVVLEALKENVSSKK
-48 TQKEL
+48 TEA
-53 LEEQIRNAQEKVDGA
+53 EEAQA
-68 QSKLDEATPSMKD
+68 KLDKATPVMQEVAEHLSN
-81 STNQLNTVKANHNKA
+81 STYVQVEAANSFNVTNQQANL
-96 SDNFKVANYAA
+96 
-107 YSYISNE
+107 YISNE

-205 GQFDKAKNKVNDLE
+205 GQFDEAKNKINDLE

-280 IAVTEAYNAANAELV
+280 IAATEAYNAANAELV

-422 ISLGTT
+422 IKLGTT
-428 TLGDIGDSTDLTN
+428 ILSDEMAATSLEN
-441 MKKSLP
+441 MKKSLG
-447 MLAECNRLRKING
+447 MLDECNRIRKLNG
-460 LPELKTSGLM
+460 LSELKTSGLM
-470 MAISQVKVNHT
+470 NAISQVKLNHT
-481 VHKTDG
+481 QYRQGSYD
-487 NSPHTGLYNTGEN
+487 SPHTHLYGTSEN
-500 LANGFTWEI
+500 LAAGYNWDM
-509 SIPDGNPN
+509 S
-517 FDGSYSGPFVGWYN
+517 GSDAENKGKGPFRGWYGH
-531 WEKDFLNDFYNK
+531 EKDILDKFYK
-543 HPEEKNNTIDKTII
+543 EHPEEVGTDPWELITRYDG
-557 KYPDL
+557 L
-562 FNRIGHYL
+562 FNQIGHYL
-570 NILSGYD
+570 ILLNTGST
-577 VTGVSYVPED
+577 VTGVSYLQRGEYD
-587 KNNLS
+587 KEY
-592 KPGGNFAQQFSSNTD
+592 GTGWFAQQFHYDTENPERVGLTSPIDSS
-607 SFDYG
+607 
-612 GGLDS
+612 
-617 AIDKEKQYDNR
+617 KKYDNR

-645 DSLRADLESKK
+645 DSLKADLESKK
-656 AAYEGAKKALD
+656 AAYEGAKKAFD
-667 DVQNNGNAIANAT
+667 DAQNNGNAIANAT

-695 NENTTNLQIQEAKK
+695 NEDTTNLQIQEAEK
-709 AVTVAASKVTEA
+709 AVTVAASKVTEV

-735 VETVKVAQ
+735 AETVKVAQ

-760 ANAKIAVDD
+760 ANAKITVDD

-824 KLNTNKAEEETK
+824 KLNANKAEEETK
-836 KAELSSK
+836 KAGLSTK
-843 MEQTKSDKET
+843 MEQIKSDKET
-853 AEKELKSA
+853 AEKELKFA

-883 ELSNKLKKL
+883 ELSNKLEKL
-892 QNVLINVSKDL
+892 QNVLTNISKDL

-910 DVVQGELAS
+910 DVVQEELAS

-927 DDVLAYYHSLV
+927 DDVLAYYHTLV
-938 DEIMTM
+938 DEIVTM

-963 VAIEALENA
+963 VTIEALENA
-972 NEALADAQAKYDVEK
+972 NKALADAQAKYNVEK

-999 AKAELAKAEA
+999 AKAELAKAED

-1044 GKNENV
+1044 SKSENV

-1056 GEGITLTETKKE
+1056 GEGTNVTSSEDKNIAKVSSDGVNTGIDTNTEMYLTTLAVAGITYLVVKKKE
-1068 DTITS
+1068 KS
-1073 TNTTK
+1073 
-1078 TQDGKVNTA
+1078 
-1087 AEAALGFYAL
+1087 E
-1097 SGVLGLAGVAFTG
+1097 
-1110 KHARKED
+1110 KE

>member
-22 QMSVFAKDATADPET
+22 QMSVFAKGATADPET

-96 SDNFKVANYAA
+96 SYDFKVANDAA

-114 ISVNKAAIEQAK
+114 ISVNKNAIEQAK
-126 AELEAL
+126 AELDAL

-205 GQFDKAKNKVNDLE
+205 GQFDEAKNKINDLE

-280 IAVTEAYNAANAELV
+280 IAVTEAYSAVNAELV
-295 NENGVLS
+295 NENEVLS

-308 ETVKSESQAAID
+308 ETVKSENQAVID

-341 QLASLQQSL
+341 QLTGLQQSL

-364 TVKKDLL
+364 AAKKDLL

-428 TLGDIGDSTDLTN
+428 TLGDIGDSTNLFN
-441 MKKSLP
+441 MKVSIPLI
-447 MLAECNRLRKING
+447 AECNRLRALNG

-470 MAISQVKVNHT
+470 MAISQVKNNHS
-481 VHKTDG
+481 VYREGVYD
-487 NSPHTGLYNTGEN
+487 SPHTGLYNTGEN
-500 LANGFTWEI
+500 IASGFTWDLTEHE
-509 SIPDGNPN
+509 DTDNG
-517 FDGSYSGPFVGWYN
+517 GKGPFRGWYGF
-531 WEKDFLNDFYNK
+531 EKDYLNNFYK
-543 HPEEKNNTIDKTII
+543 EHPEEKNNSLNETIM

-562 FNRIGHYL
+562 AKHIGHYL
-570 NILSGYD
+570 NILRNYDISGVAYI
-577 VTGVSYVPED
+577 PQD
-587 KNNLS
+587 KNNLNN
-592 KPGGNFAQQFSSNTD
+592 KAGDFAQEFSNNTNYWE
-607 SFDYG
+607 YG
-612 GGLDS
+612 IGLPS
-617 AIDKEKQYDNR
+617 ATDVDKKYDNR

-656 AAYEGAKKALD
+656 AAYEDAKKAFD
-667 DVQNNGNAIANAT
+667 DAQNNGNAIANAT

-709 AVTVAASKVTEA
+709 AVTVVASKVTEA

-735 VETVKVAQ
+735 AETVKVAQ

-824 KLNTNKAEEETK
+824 KLNANKAEEETK
-836 KAELSSK
+836 KAELSTK

-853 AEKELKSA
+853 AEKELKFA

-892 QNVLINVSKDL
+892 QNVLTNVSKDL

-910 DVVQGELAS
+910 DVVQEELAS

-927 DDVLAYYHSLV
+927 DDVLVYYHSLV
-938 DEIMTM
+938 DEIMAM
-944 TSGGVDLTEEEA
+944 TSGGVVLTKEEA

-963 VAIEALENA
+963 IAVEALENA
-972 NEALADAQAKYDVEK
+972 NEALADAQTKYDVEK

-993 TKDVEN
+993 AKDVEN

-1017 APVPSPETKPEVKPE
+1017 APAPSPETKPEVKPE

-1050 ITTPAK
+1050 ITTPVK

>member
-1 MNNKKTLTSL
+1 MKKVNKVLTSL
-11 AAVSMVITQAG
+11 AAGAMAVSP
-22 QMSVFAKDATADPET
+22 ATSIIHATET
-37 PAEKEEIKVEK
+37 SSNSSSKVEASQKEEKKDVVLEALKENVDSKK
-48 TQKEL
+48 TEA
-53 LEEQIRNAQEKVDGA
+53 EEAQA
-68 QSKLDEATPSMKD
+68 KLDKAIPVMQEVAEHLSNSTYAQVEAANSFNV
-81 STNQLNTVKANHNKA
+81 TNQQANL
-96 SDNFKVANYAA
+96 
-107 YSYISNE
+107 YISNE
-114 ISVNKAAIEQAK
+114 ISINKAAIEQAK

-205 GQFDKAKNKVNDLE
+205 GQFDEAKNKINDLE

-232 SAQSAASE
+232 SAQSAANE

-258 AATDETAKAEL
+258 AATNETAKAEL

-422 ISLGTT
+422 IKLGTT
-428 TLGDIGDSTDLTN
+428 ILSDEMAATNLEN
-441 MKKSLP
+441 MKKSLG
-447 MLAECNRLRKING
+447 MLDECNRIRKLNG
-460 LPELKTSGLM
+460 LSELKTSGLM
-470 MAISQVKVNHT
+470 NAISQVKVNHT
-481 VHKTDG
+481 RYRQGSYD
-487 NSPHTGLYNTGEN
+487 SPHTRLYGTGEN
-500 LANGFTWEI
+500 LAAGYTWDM
-509 SIPDGNPN
+509 S
-517 FDGSYSGPFVGWYN
+517 GSDAENKGKGPFRGWYGH
-531 WEKDFLNDFYNK
+531 EKDILDKFYK
-543 HPEEKNNTIDKTII
+543 EHPEEVGTDIWELITRYDE
-557 KYPDL
+557 L
-562 FNRIGHYL
+562 FDQIGHYL
-570 NILSGYD
+570 LLLNTGST
-577 VTGVSYVPED
+577 VTGVSYLQRGEYD
-587 KNNLS
+587 K
-592 KPGGNFAQQFSSNTD
+592 KYGTGWFAQQFHYDTENPERFGLPSPIDSS
-607 SFDYG
+607 
-612 GGLDS
+612 
-617 AIDKEKQYDNR
+617 KKYDNR

-645 DSLRADLESKK
+645 DSLKADLESKK
-656 AAYEGAKKALD
+656 TAYEGAKKAFD
-667 DVQNNGNAIANAT
+667 DAQNNGNAIANAT

-695 NENTTNLQIQEAKK
+695 NEDTTNLQIQEAMT
-709 AVTVAASKVTEA
+709 AVTAAASKVTEA

-727 AEKVKNEK
+727 TEKAKNEK
-735 VETVKVAQ
+735 AEAVKVMQ
-743 AKVDA
+743 AKVDT

-910 DVVQGELAS
+910 DVVQEELAS

-944 TSGGVDLTEEEA
+944 TSGGVVLTKEEA

-963 VAIEALENA
+963 IAVEALENA
-972 NEALADAQAKYDVEK
+972 NEALADAQAKYNVEK

-999 AKAELAKAEA
+999 AKAELAKAED

-1044 GKNENV
+1044 SKNENV

-1056 GEGITLTETKKE
+1056 GEGTNVTSSEDKNIAKVSSDGVNTGIDTNTEMYLTTLAVAGITYLVVKKKE
-1068 DTITS
+1068 KS
-1073 TNTTK
+1073 
-1078 TQDGKVNTA
+1078 
-1087 AEAALGFYAL
+1087 E
-1097 SGVLGLAGVAFTG
+1097 
-1110 KHARKED
+1110 KE

>member
-1 MNNKKTLTSL
+1 MKKVNKVLTSL
-11 AAVSMVITQAG
+11 AAGAMAVSP
-22 QMSVFAKDATADPET
+22 ATSIIHA
-37 PAEKEEIKVEK
+37 AEAFPNSSSKVEASQKEEKNDVVLEAL
-48 TQKEL
+48 KENVDSKKAEA
-53 LEEQIRNAQEKVDGA
+53 EEAQA
-68 QSKLDEATPSMKD
+68 KLDKVTPVMQEVAEHLSNSTHVQVKAANNFNA
-81 STNQLNTVKANHNKA
+81 TNQQAN
-96 SDNFKVANYAA
+96 
-107 YSYISNE
+107 SYVSNE
-114 ISVNKAAIEQAK
+114 ILINKNAIEQAK
-126 AELEAL
+126 AELDAL

-137 RLEKESFDSE
+137 RLEKESLDSE
-147 TQKAQLEKDYQDA
+147 AQKAQLEKDYQDA

-170 GTIEGLTEQIASQQ
+170 GTIENLTEQIASQQ
-184 KVVESVKV
+184 KIVESVNV
-192 SLQEAQAKYDTVK
+192 NLQEAQAKYDTIK
-205 GQFDKAKNKVNDLE
+205 GQFDEVTNKINNLE
-219 AQITAQQ
+219 TQITAQQ
-226 SKVDTL
+226 GKVDVL
-232 SAQSAASE
+232 SAQLATNE

-258 AATDETAKAEL
+258 AATDEEIKAKL
-269 ESQLATAQANL
+269 ESQLAAAQTNL
-280 IAVTEAYNAANAELV
+280 AVATEKYNTVNAELK
-295 NENGVLS
+295 NENEILS

-308 ETVKSESQAAID
+308 ETVKGESQAAID
-320 AYNEAQSILAQAQ
+320 AYNEAQSILTQAQ

-341 QLASLQQSL
+341 QLTGLQQSL

-395 QAQWNQ
+395 QTQWNQ

-422 ISLGTT
+422 IKLGTT
-428 TLGDIGDSTDLTN
+428 ILSDEMAATSLEN
-441 MKKSLP
+441 MKKSLG
-447 MLAECNRLRKING
+447 MLDECNRIRKLNG
-460 LPELKTSGLM
+460 LSELKTSGLM
-470 MAISQVKVNHT
+470 NAISQVKLNHT
-481 VHKTDG
+481 QYRQGSYD
-487 NSPHTGLYNTGEN
+487 SPHTHLYGTSEN
-500 LANGFTWEI
+500 LAAGYNWDV
-509 SIPDGNPN
+509 S
-517 FDGSYSGPFVGWYN
+517 GSDAENKGKGPFRGWYGH
-531 WEKDFLNDFYNK
+531 EKDILDEFYK
-543 HPEEKNNTIDKTII
+543 EHPEEVGTDPWELITRYDG
-557 KYPDL
+557 L
-562 FNRIGHYL
+562 FNQIGHYL
-570 NILSGYD
+570 ILLNTGST
-577 VTGVSYVPED
+577 VTGVSYLQRGEYD
-587 KNNLS
+587 KEY
-592 KPGGNFAQQFSSNTD
+592 GTGWFAQQFHYDTENPERVGLTSPIDSS
-607 SFDYG
+607 
-612 GGLDS
+612 
-617 AIDKEKQYDNR
+617 KKYDNR
-628 IGQMTVSEFE
+628 IGQMTVNEFE

-645 DSLRADLESKK
+645 DSLKADLESKK
-656 AAYEGAKKALD
+656 AAYEDAKKALD
-667 DVQNNGNAIANAT
+667 NVQNNGNAIANAT

-695 NENTTNLQIQEAKK
+695 NEDTTNLQIQEAKK
-709 AVTVAASKVTEA
+709 AVTAAASKVTEA

-727 AEKVKNEK
+727 AEKAKNEK
-735 VETVKVAQ
+735 AETVKVMQ
-743 AKVDA
+743 AKVDV

-760 ANAKIAVDD
+760 ANAKVAVDD
-769 AEKTVSTVKD
+769 GEKAVSAVKD
-779 TIKKSEESAT
+779 TIKKSEQSAA
-789 KLKVELDAAKA
+789 KLKVELDAAKV

-814 LAEKANEELS
+814 LAEKANEELL

-836 KAELSSK
+836 KAGLSSK
-843 MEQTKSDKET
+843 MEQAKSDKEA

-883 ELSNKLKKL
+883 ELSNKLEKI
-892 QNVLINVSKDL
+892 QNVLTNVSKDL

-910 DVVQGELAS
+910 DVVRGELVS

-963 VAIEALENA
+963 VAVEALENA

-993 TKDVEN
+993 AKDVEN

-1017 APVPSPETKPEVKPE
+1017 APAPSPDTKPEVKPE

-1056 GEGITLTETKKE
+1056 GEGTNVTSSEAKNATEVSSDGVNTGIDTNTEVYLTTLAVAGIAYLVVKKKE
-1068 DTITS
+1068 KS
-1073 TNTTK
+1073 
-1078 TQDGKVNTA
+1078 
-1087 AEAALGFYAL
+1087 E
-1097 SGVLGLAGVAFTG
+1097 
-1110 KHARKED
+1110 KE

>member
-22 QMSVFAKDATADPET
+22 QMSVFAKGATADPET

-96 SDNFKVANYAA
+96 SDDFKVANYAA

-114 ISVNKAAIEQAK
+114 ISVNKNAIEQAK
-126 AELEAL
+126 AELDAL

-280 IAVTEAYNAANAELV
+280 IAVTEAYNAANTELV

-308 ETVKSESQAAID
+308 ETVKSENQAALD

-341 QLASLQQSL
+341 QLTSFQQSL

-428 TLGDIGDSTDLTN
+428 TLGDIGDSTNLFN
-441 MKKSLP
+441 MKVSIPLI
-447 MLAECNRLRKING
+447 AECNRLRALNG

-470 MAISQVKVNHT
+470 MAISQVKNNHS
-481 VHKTDG
+481 VYREGVYD
-487 NSPHTGLYNTGEN
+487 SPHTGLYNTGEN
-500 LANGFTWEI
+500 IASGFTWDLTEHE
-509 SIPDGNPN
+509 DTDNG
-517 FDGSYSGPFVGWYN
+517 GKGPFRGWYGF
-531 WEKDFLNDFYNK
+531 EKDYLNSFYK
-543 HPEEKNNTIDKTII
+543 EHPEEKNNSLNETIM

-562 FNRIGHYL
+562 AKHIGHYL
-570 NILSGYD
+570 NILRNYDISGVAYI
-577 VTGVSYVPED
+577 PQD
-587 KNNLS
+587 KNNLNN
-592 KPGGNFAQQFSSNTD
+592 KAGDFAQEFSNNTNYWE
-607 SFDYG
+607 YG
-612 GGLDS
+612 IGLPS
-617 AIDKEKQYDNR
+617 ATDVDKKYDNR

-645 DSLRADLESKK
+645 DSLRADLKSKK
-656 AAYEGAKKALD
+656 AAYEGAKKAFD
-667 DVQNNGNAIANAT
+667 DAQNNGNAIANAT

-695 NENTTNLQIQEAKK
+695 NEDTTNLQIQEAKK
-709 AVTVAASKVTEA
+709 AVTAAASKVTEE

-735 VETVKVAQ
+735 AETVKVAQ

-824 KLNTNKAEEETK
+824 KLNANKAEEETK
-836 KAELSSK
+836 KAGLSTK

-853 AEKELKSA
+853 AEKELKFA
-861 NVKLKELKDSKKTR
+861 NVKLKELKESKKTR

-883 ELSNKLKKL
+883 GLSNKLKKL
-892 QNVLINVSKDL
+892 QNVLTNVSKGL

-910 DVVQGELAS
+910 DVVQEELAS

-927 DDVLAYYHSLV
+927 DDVLAYYHTLV
-938 DEIMTM
+938 DEIVTM
-944 TSGGVDLTEEEA
+944 TSGDVDLTKEEA

-963 VAIEALENA
+963 IAVEALENA
-972 NEALADAQAKYDVEK
+972 NKALADAQAKYNVEK

-999 AKAELAKAEA
+999 TKAELAKAED

-1044 GKNENV
+1044 SKNENV

>member
-22 QMSVFAKDATADPET
+22 QMSVFAKGATADPET

-96 SDNFKVANYAA
+96 SDDFKVANYAA

-114 ISVNKAAIEQAK
+114 ISVNKNAIEQAK
-126 AELEAL
+126 AELDAL

-280 IAVTEAYNAANAELV
+280 IAVTEAYNAANTELV

-308 ETVKSESQAAID
+308 ETVKSENQAALD

-341 QLASLQQSL
+341 QLTSFQQSL

-428 TLGDIGDSTDLTN
+428 TLGDIGDSTNLFN
-441 MKKSLP
+441 MKVSIPLI
-447 MLAECNRLRKING
+447 AECNRLRALNG

-470 MAISQVKVNHT
+470 MAISQVKNNHS
-481 VHKTDG
+481 VYREGVYD
-487 NSPHTGLYNTGEN
+487 SPHTGLYNTGEN
-500 LANGFTWEI
+500 IASGFTWDLTEHE
-509 SIPDGNPN
+509 DTDNG
-517 FDGSYSGPFVGWYN
+517 GKGPFRGWYGF
-531 WEKDFLNDFYNK
+531 EKDYLNSFYK
-543 HPEEKNNTIDKTII
+543 EHPEEKNNSLNETIM

-562 FNRIGHYL
+562 AKHIGHYL
-570 NILSGYD
+570 NILRNYDISGVAYI
-577 VTGVSYVPED
+577 PQD
-587 KNNLS
+587 KNNLNN
-592 KPGGNFAQQFSSNTD
+592 KAGDFAQEFSNNTNYWE
-607 SFDYG
+607 YG
-612 GGLDS
+612 IGLPS
-617 AIDKEKQYDNR
+617 ATDVDKKYDNR
-628 IGQMTVSEFE
+628 IGQMIVSEFE

-645 DSLRADLESKK
+645 DSLRADLKSKK
-656 AAYEGAKKALD
+656 AAYEGAKKAFD
-667 DVQNNGNAIANAT
+667 DAQNNGNAIANAT

-695 NENTTNLQIQEAKK
+695 NEDTTNLQIQEAKK
-709 AVTVAASKVTEA
+709 AVTAAASKVTEE

-735 VETVKVAQ
+735 AETVKVAQ

-824 KLNTNKAEEETK
+824 KLNANKAEEETK
-836 KAELSSK
+836 KAGLSTK

-853 AEKELKSA
+853 AEKELKFA
-861 NVKLKELKDSKKTR
+861 NVKLKELKESKKTR

-883 ELSNKLKKL
+883 GLSNKLKKL
-892 QNVLINVSKDL
+892 QNVLTNVSKGL

-910 DVVQGELAS
+910 GVVQEELAS

-927 DDVLAYYHSLV
+927 DDVLAYYHTLV
-938 DEIMTM
+938 DEIVTM
-944 TSGGVDLTEEEA
+944 TSGDVDLTKEEA

-963 VAIEALENA
+963 IAVEALENV
-972 NEALADAQAKYDVEK
+972 NEALADAQTKYDVEK

-993 TKDVEN
+993 AKDVEN

-1017 APVPSPETKPEVKPE
+1017 APAPSPETKPEVKPE

>member
-1 MNNKKTLTSL
+1 MKKVNKVLTSL
-11 AAVSMVITQAG
+11 AAGAMAVSP
-22 QMSVFAKDATADPET
+22 ATSIIYATET
-37 PAEKEEIKVEK
+37 SSNGSSKVEASQKEEKKDVVLEALKENVDSKK
-48 TQKEL
+48 TEA
-53 LEEQIRNAQEKVDGA
+53 EEAQA
-68 QSKLDEATPSMKD
+68 KLDKATPVMQEVAEHLSN
-81 STNQLNTVKANHNKA
+81 STYVQVEAANSFNVTNQQANL
-96 SDNFKVANYAA
+96 
-107 YSYISNE
+107 YISNE
-114 ISVNKAAIEQAK
+114 ISINKAAIEQAK

-147 TQKAQLEKDYQDA
+147 AQKAQLEKDYQDA

-205 GQFDKAKNKVNDLE
+205 GQFDEAKNKVNDLE

-428 TLGDIGDSTDLTN
+428 TLGDIGDSTNLFN
-441 MKKSLP
+441 MKVSIPLI
-447 MLAECNRLRKING
+447 AECNRLRALNG

-470 MAISQVKVNHT
+470 MAISQVKNNHS
-481 VHKTDG
+481 VYREGVYD
-487 NSPHTGLYNTGEN
+487 SPHTGLYNTGEN
-500 LANGFTWEI
+500 IASGFTWDLTEHE
-509 SIPDGNPN
+509 DTDNG
-517 FDGSYSGPFVGWYN
+517 GKGPFRGWYGF
-531 WEKDFLNDFYNK
+531 EKDYLNNFYK
-543 HPEEKNNTIDKTII
+543 EHPEEKNNSLNETTM

-562 FNRIGHYL
+562 AKHIGHYL
-570 NILSGYD
+570 NILRNYDISGVAYI
-577 VTGVSYVPED
+577 PQD
-587 KNNLS
+587 KNNLNN
-592 KPGGNFAQQFSSNTD
+592 KAGDFAQEFSNNTNYWE
-607 SFDYG
+607 YG
-612 GGLDS
+612 IGLPS
-617 AIDKEKQYDNR
+617 ATDVDKKYDNR

-645 DSLRADLESKK
+645 DSLKADLESKK
-656 AAYEGAKKALD
+656 AAYEGAKKAFD
-667 DVQNNGNAIANAT
+667 DAQNNGNAIANAT

-695 NENTTNLQIQEAKK
+695 NEDTTNLQIQEAKK
-709 AVTVAASKVTEA
+709 AVTAAASKVTEA

-727 AEKVKNEK
+727 TEKAKNEK
-735 VETVKVAQ
+735 EAAVKVMQ
-743 AKVDA
+743 AKVDT

-824 KLNTNKAEEETK
+824 KLNANKAEEETK
-836 KAELSSK
+836 KAGLSTK
-843 MEQTKSDKET
+843 MEQIKSDKET
-853 AEKELKSA
+853 AEKELKFA

-883 ELSNKLKKL
+883 ELSNKLEKL
-892 QNVLINVSKDL
+892 QNVLTNISKDL
-903 KENGAKS
+903 KENGTKS
-910 DVVQGELAS
+910 DVVQEELAS

-927 DDVLAYYHSLV
+927 DDVLAYYHTLV
-938 DEIMTM
+938 DEIVTM
-944 TSGGVDLTEEEA
+944 TSGGVDLTEEA

-972 NEALADAQAKYDVEK
+972 NKALADAQAKYNVEK

-999 AKAELAKAEA
+999 AKAELAKAED

-1044 GKNENV
+1044 SKNENV

-1056 GEGITLTETKKE
+1056 GEGTNVTSSEDKNIAKVSSDGVNTGIDTNTEMYLTTLAVAGITYLVVKKKE
-1068 DTITS
+1068 KS
-1073 TNTTK
+1073 
-1078 TQDGKVNTA
+1078 
-1087 AEAALGFYAL
+1087 E
-1097 SGVLGLAGVAFTG
+1097 
-1110 KHARKED
+1110 KE